1 MNIKSSWHFLLG
13 GLLVLIGVASLLDS
27 LNVIPFG
34 GVLWGALFGFG
45 GLAFILYL
53 IQNRTAWWAIIPG
66 VVLIGLSVIII
77 VSSLFPNFEGE
88 IGGFILFFSISAAF
102 WVVYAM
108 NNKFWWAIIPGGV
121 MAALALTILV
131 GELTTFDGGGIFLL
145 GIALTF
151 LLLTILP
158 GMEGNRQWPFIPAGI
173 LFVIGLFAFFEDFN
187 MSSLIWAFILIAFG
201 GFLVVRSLLQKNS

>member
-34 GVLWGALFGFG
+34 GVLWGALFGLG

-158 GMEGNRQWPFIPAGI
+158 GMEGNRQWPYIPAGI
-173 LFVIGLFAFFEDFN
+173 LFVISLFAFFEDFN

>member
-13 GLLVLIGVASLLDS
+13 GLLVLLGVAALLDS

-34 GVLWGALFGFG
+34 GVLWGALFGLG

-53 IQNRTAWWAIIPG
+53 IQNKTAWWAIIPG
-66 VVLIGLSVIII
+66 VILIGLSVIIV

-88 IGGFILFFSISAAF
+88 IGGFILFFSISTAF
-102 WVVYAM
+102 WVVYVM

-131 GELTTFDGGGIFLL
+131 GELTTFDGGGIFLF

-173 LFVIGLFAFFEDFN
+173 LFVISLFAFFEDFN
-187 MSSLIWAFILIAFG
+187 MSSLIWAFILIVFG
-201 GFLVVRSLLQKNS
+201 GFLVVRSLLQNKS